1 MLNSFQQSHPDAD
14 MTQQLGLFQGVQQST
29 LKADGN
35 LAADAAQQYYQGIS
49 GLR

>member
-14 MTQQLGLFQGVQQST
+14 LTQQLGLYQYMQQST

-35 LAADAAQQYYQGIS
+35 LAADAAKQYYQGMS

>member
-1 MLNSFQQSHPDAD
+1 
-14 MTQQLGLFQGVQQST
+14 MTLSQEVYYMQQST

-35 LAADAAQQYYQGIS
+35 LAADAAKQYYQGMS